1 MLSRRNVRTK
11 VMQVLYAMNS
21 AKPEQMLERSAM
33 RSYNRMVETSY
44 RLYVYNLLAFVR
56 IAEHAREDE
65 QRRHSKLRPS
75 QADLNFSAIFA
86 NNKYL
91 SSISK
96 NYEFNVKVT
105 KSELEDCLDAD
116 FIRKLY
122 TEFAEKEEYQTF
134 IDLAAPEK
142 QDFVTVY
149 LSLYKFLINHETFIS
164 MLEDQFPLWSVD
176 KSLIVGAMKKTIKA
190 FPVEEDFLENYLPQH
205 ETVRDFGEELLKK
218 VLGANA
224 KLLEI
229 ITPSLKNWD
238 ADRVAVLDM
247 IILKMALTEFLYFPS
262 IPTKVTL
269 NEFVD
274 MSKSYSTDKSKDFIN
289 GILDRLLKNLTK
301 DGMINKEGRGLQG

>member
-1 MLSRRNVRTK
+1 
-11 VMQVLYAMNS
+11 
-21 AKPEQMLERSAM
+21 
-33 RSYNRMVETSY
+33 
-44 RLYVYNLLAFVR
+44 
-56 IAEHAREDE
+56 
-65 QRRHSKLRPS
+65 
-75 QADLNFSAIFA
+75 
-86 NNKYL
+86 
-91 SSISK
+91 
-96 NYEFNVKVT
+96 
-105 KSELEDCLDAD
+105 
-116 FIRKLY
+116 
-122 TEFAEKEEYQTF
+122 
-134 IDLAAPEK
+134 
-142 QDFVTVY
+142 
-149 LSLYKFLINHETFIS
+149 

-205 ETVRDFGEELLKK
+205 ETVRDFGEELLKN